1 MPVQLLRCVT
11 RAMSESTSIFI
22 TGGASG
28 LGRALA
34 LRFAREGARVALG
47 DINDDRLAET
57 AQEVTAAGGEALPLR
72 CDITSDE
79 EVQAAA
85 TAVESAWGGLD
96 VLVNNAGVA
105 SAGTTLET
113 SMSDWRWMMEI

>member
-1 MPVQLLRCVT
+1 
-11 RAMSESTSIFI
+11 MSESTSIFI

-34 LRFAREGARVALG
+34 LRFAREGACVALG

-79 EVQAAA
+79 
-85 TAVESAWGGLD
+85 
-96 VLVNNAGVA
+96 
-105 SAGTTLET
+105 
-113 SMSDWRWMMEI
+113 